1 MGRESAA
8 RGVFAV
14 WYLKA
19 FLVFLFIIFVVLF
32 GLENRG
38 QYVTLRWW
46 TFGGATQID
55 VVAALFIAYAA
66 GALTFLVV
74 SLIRELRVR
83 QRLTRLE
90 REAERM
96 RRELDALRTAPL
108 EGPVS
113 PAAGGRVE
121 GVGAW
126 PGQSAGSGVRGQ

>member
-1 MGRESAA
+1 
-8 RGVFAV
+8 V

-32 GLENRG
+32 GLANRG

-66 GALTFLVV
+66 GALTLLVV
-74 SLIRELRVR
+74 SLVRELRVR

-113 PAAGGRVE
+113 SGRGTLVERKDSWPDQGSAA
-121 GVGAW
+121 
-126 PGQSAGSGVRGQ
+126 GVRGQ

>member
-1 MGRESAA
+1 
-8 RGVFAV
+8 VFVV

-32 GLENRG
+32 GLANRG

-66 GALTFLVV
+66 GALTLLVV
-74 SLIRELRVR
+74 SLVRELRVR
-83 QRLTRLE
+83 QRLTHLE
-90 REAERM
+90 READRM

-108 EGPVS
+108 EGPVATL
-113 PAAGGRVE
+113 AAGRTERKASWQGQGSESGGRR
-121 GVGAW
+121 
-126 PGQSAGSGVRGQ
+126 Q